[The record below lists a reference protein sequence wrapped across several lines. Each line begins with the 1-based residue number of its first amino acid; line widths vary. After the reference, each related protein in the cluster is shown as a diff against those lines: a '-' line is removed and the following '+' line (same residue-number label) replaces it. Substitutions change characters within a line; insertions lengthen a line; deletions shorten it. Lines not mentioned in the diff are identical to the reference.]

1 MLKRVVARYLPM
13 PTELANSVRSGHVR
27 IQYRSDGSALYFVK
41 SDCPNAVE
49 VRQAI
54 AQRKKWQ
61 LAIAFLEGV
70 MLAVAFAA
78 ACIVALIH
86 F

>member
-1 MLKRVVARYLPM
+1 MLNSVVAKYLPM
-13 PTELANSVRSGHVR
+13 PIELSNAVRSGHIR

-41 SDCPNAVE
+41 ADCPNVGE

-54 AQRKKWQ
+54 AQRKQWE
-61 LAIAFLEGV
+61 LAIAFLEGATLV
-70 MLAVAFAA
+70 VAFAA
-78 ACIVALIH
+78 ACIALIH

>member
-1 MLKRVVARYLPM
+1 M

-54 AQRKKWQ
+54 AQRKKWE
-61 LAIAFLEGV
+61 LAIAFLGGV

>member
-1 MLKRVVARYLPM
+1 MLNSVVAKYLPM
-13 PTELANSVRSGHVR
+13 PTELSNAVGSGHVR

-41 SDCPNAVE
+41 SDCPNVGE

-54 AQRKKWQ
+54 AQRKKWE
-61 LAIAFLEGV
+61 LAISFLEGV

-78 ACIVALIH
+78 ACIALVH